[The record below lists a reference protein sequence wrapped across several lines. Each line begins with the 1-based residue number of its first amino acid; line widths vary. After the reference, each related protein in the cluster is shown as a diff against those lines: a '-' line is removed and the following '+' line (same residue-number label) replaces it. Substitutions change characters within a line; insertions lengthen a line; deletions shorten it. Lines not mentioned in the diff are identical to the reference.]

1 MAGYSGGAAAGTCD
15 VGIIGLAVMGSNLA
29 LNIADKGF
37 QVAVYNRTTS
47 KMQDFLKANP
57 GYKNLIGCETLKD
70 FAAALKKPRRA
81 LILVQAGKPTDS
93 TIEQLSE
100 VFEKDD
106 VIVDTGNAHFRDQGR
121 RAEELEAKGLRFLGM
136 GISGGEEG
144 ARKGPAFFPGGTLS
158 VWEDIK
164 DVIEAASAKAIDGR
178 PCAVMNGKG
187 GAGSCVKMYHNAG
200 EYAIL
205 QIWGE
210 VCAVLTAWGVPPEKR
225 VSVLESW
232 KTKTGG
238 KHPNLL
244 SSYMLDITVEVMR
257 MKDTTGA
264 GGADDGQLLVTRTM
278 DKIGSK
284 GTGLWSVQEALG
296 VGCPAPSLAEAVLAR
311 QMSMQRDE
319 RLANGKK
326 IKLTPSPATTAS
338 DDDIED
344 LFWAATLS
352 IIASYAQMFQCLR
365 VLDKEFSFGLNLP
378 ATIATFRA
386 GCILQGYL
394 LQPMTEAFEADPNL
408 SSLLV
413 AFAPEIQENF
423 PRFKRMIG
431 KICSQSDVGI
441 PVMLTSLNYIQMMLA
456 DNIMS
461 AQVTA
466 LQRDVF
472 GRHGFK
478 RLDKEGDFNAQW
490 PELQ

>member
-1 MAGYSGGAAAGTCD
+1 MTCD
-15 VGIIGLAVMGSNLA
+15 VGVVGLAVMGSNLA

-37 QVAVYNRTTS
+37 EVAVFNRTWAKT
-47 KMQDFLKANP
+47 QQFLADNAS
-57 GYKNLIGCETLKD
+57 YKNLKGFETMKE
-70 FAAALKKPRRA
+70 FAAALKKPRKA
-81 LILVQAGKPTDS
+81 LVLVQAGKPTDM
-93 TIEQLSE
+93 TIQGLSE
-100 VFEKDD
+100 VFEAND
-106 VIVDTGNAHFRDQGR
+106 VIVDTGNAHFRDQDK
-121 RAEELEAKGLRFLGM
+121 RAADLEAKGLRFLGM

-164 DVIEAASAKAIDGR
+164 PVIEAASAKAVDGR
-178 PCAVMNGKG
+178 PCVTMNGKG

-210 VCAVLTAWGVPPEKR
+210 VCAVLKGWGVPDAKKAEI
-225 VSVLESW
+225 LASW

-238 KHPNLL
+238 SHPNFL
-244 SSYMLDITVEVMR
+244 SSYMLDITVEVIK
-257 MKDTTGA
+257 MKDSVGA
-264 GGADDGQLLVTRTM
+264 GGADDGKLLVERTM

-296 VGCPAPSLAEAVLAR
+296 VGCPVPSLAEAVLAR
-311 QMSMQRDE
+311 QMSMCRDE
-319 RLANGKK
+319 RLANAEQIPLSASGGY
-326 IKLTPSPATTAS
+326 PAAEAAS
-338 DDDIED
+338 YTDEDIED
-344 LFWAATLS
+344 LFWAAALG

-365 VLDKEFSFGLNLP
+365 ALDKEFGFGLNLP

-394 LQPMTEAFEADPNL
+394 LQPMTKAFEENPNL
-408 SSLLV
+408 SSLLA
-413 AFAPEIQENF
+413 AFAPEIKDNMC
-423 PRFKRMIG
+423 RYKRLAS
-431 KICSQSDVGI
+431 KICKDTTVCI
-441 PVMLTSLNYIQMMLA
+441 PVLLSSLNYIQTMTSTA
-456 DNIMS
+456 IHS
-461 AQVTA
+461 GQVTA

-478 RLDKEGDFNAQW
+478 RLDKEGDFSAQW

>member
-1 MAGYSGGAAAGTCD
+1 MTCD
-15 VGIIGLAVMGSNLA
+15 VGIVGLAVMGSNLA

-37 QVAVYNRTTS
+37 EVAVFNRTWS
-47 KMQDFLKANP
+47 KTQDFLAKNS
-57 GYKNLIGCETLKD
+57 GYKNLKGFETMEE
-70 FAAALKKPRRA
+70 FSAALKKPRRA
-81 LILVQAGKPTDS
+81 LILVMAGKPTDD
-93 TIEQLSE
+93 TIQKLTE
-100 VFEKDD
+100 VFEKNDI
-106 VIVDTGNAHFRDQGR
+106 IVDTGNAHFRDQGR
-121 RAEELEAKGLRFLGM
+121 RAEDLEAKGLRFLGM

-164 DVIEAASAKAIDGR
+164 DVVEAASAKAIDGR
-178 PCAVMNGKG
+178 PCVVMNGKG

-210 VCAVLTAWGVPPEKR
+210 VCAIMKAWGLSATRQAEI
-225 VSVLESW
+225 LTSW
-232 KTKTGG
+232 KTKSGG
-238 KHPNLL
+238 KDHPNFL
-244 SSYMLDITVEVMR
+244 SSYMLDITAECIK
-257 MKDTTGA
+257 MKDSVRA
-264 GGADDGQLLVTRTM
+264 GGADDDSFLLDKTM

-296 VGCPAPSLAEAVLAR
+296 VGCPVPSLAEAVLAR
-311 QMSMQRDE
+311 QMSMTRDE
-319 RLANGKK
+319 RLANSKK
-326 IKLTPSPATTAS
+326 IGSASFCPAARAESCT
-338 DDDIED
+338 DEDLED
-344 LFWAATLS
+344 LFWGTGLS

-365 VLDKEFSFGLNLP
+365 ALDKEHDFGLNLP

-394 LQPMTEAFEADPNL
+394 LQPMTKAFEADADL

-413 AFAPEIQENF
+413 AFAPEIQANMG
-423 PRFKRMIG
+423 RYKRLIG
-431 KICSQSDVGI
+431 NICQNTNVSA
-441 PVMLTSLNYIQMMLA
+441 PVLLTSLNYIQTMVA
-456 DNIMS
+456 TSIPS

-472 GRHGFK
+472 GRHGFH
-478 RLDKEGDFNAQW
+478 RLDKEGAFSADW